1 MSKYIDKYK
10 FSFVENLSFNLDTN
24 VKYLSKLF
32 SSIKKSNKKIIFF
45 GNGGSASIC
54 NHLATDLTKVGGVRA
69 ISIADSN
76 YITCL
81 ANDYG
86 YENWVKKS
94 IEFYYLNG
102 DHIILISS
110 SGTSKNMINAAKYC
124 KNKNIKFTTMFGF
137 SDTKPKLSSY
147 GSFKIPI
154 KSKNFNIIENS
165 HQFILLASLD
175 LFLKTSI

>member
-1 MSKYIDKYK
+1 
-10 FSFVENLSFNLDTN
+10 
-24 VKYLSKLF
+24 
-32 SSIKKSNKKIIFF
+32 
-45 GNGGSASIC
+45 
-54 NHLATDLTKVGGVRA
+54 
-69 ISIADSN
+69 
-76 YITCL
+76 
-81 ANDYG
+81 
-86 YENWVKKS
+86 
-94 IEFYYLNG
+94 
-102 DHIILISS
+102 
-110 SGTSKNMINAAKYC
+110 KNMINAAKYC